1 MHPDF
6 RLWAA
11 GLASFHAGKMCIS
24 SGFLLYFKIAMEKP
38 ADHLLLDDLDIRHS
52 HIGYMVVLDS
62 HYQRVAAK
70 VLANRPGFPF
80 HGNAF
85 FRECGDAFAAIA
97 LDNPA
102 TWHWHRSGEGPVTR
116 SY

>member
-1 MHPDF
+1 MDQN
-6 RLWAA
+6 
-11 GLASFHAGKMCIS
+11 S
-24 SGFLLYFKIAMEKP
+24 LLV
-38 ADHLLLDDLDIRHS
+38 DDSDIILYSDITHG
-52 HIGYMVVLDS
+52 HVGD
-62 HYQRVAAK
+62 YQRVAAK

-102 TWHWHRSGEGPVTR
+102 TRPRYQCFGQLLSCVLKQG
-116 SY
+116 S